1 MTGQQ
6 NYILRKAIRQY
17 FDKRNDETYNQVLSA
32 LLIDLNEQKG
42 IYVLKTAPKTDDEEA
57 PLRTEVIKRDGKCYY
72 PLFSYAD
79 ELYEMPDHSG
89 LLLVHELLEEL
100 LTELKDEEM
109 IDGLLIDPY
118 AESAGT
124 QDHSGLVVDRAMAL
138 ELLRMHGQVEI
149 SNSVED
155 SVFQPEESKTD
166 PADGEI
172 Y

>member
-17 FDKRNDETYNQVLSA
+17 FDKRNDETYHQVLSA

-42 IYVLKTAPKTDDEEA
+42 IYVLKFASGTDDEEA

-79 ELYEMPDHSG
+79 EFYEMPDHSG
-89 LLLVHELLEEL
+89 VLLVHELLTEL
-100 LTELKDEEM
+100 LTELKDAEAV
-109 IDGLLIDPY
+109 DGLLIDPY
-118 AESAGT
+118 AEGAGSR
-124 QDHSGLVVDRAMAL
+124 DHSGLAVDRGMAL
-138 ELLRMHGQVEI
+138 DLLRMHGQVEI

-155 SVFQPEESKTD
+155 SMFHPEEST
-166 PADGEI
+166 ADSEM